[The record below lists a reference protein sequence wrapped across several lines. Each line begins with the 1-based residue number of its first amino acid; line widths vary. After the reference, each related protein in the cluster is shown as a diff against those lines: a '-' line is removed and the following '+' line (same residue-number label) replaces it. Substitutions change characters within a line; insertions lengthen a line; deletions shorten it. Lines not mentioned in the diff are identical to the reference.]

1 MCQFFSFVTD
11 GQGGRYY
18 LNWDYRKSHFLQD
31 CDSHS
36 IIADVHGF
44 KGKLL
49 DTLNKYEYNP
59 LTKEFTVDQ
68 INNEV
73 DDRFQAEEWVR
84 ELDFKN
90 VIEPLIIKDI
100 VNPLLLKPKKV
111 TKKDIE
117 NLKKWNSI
125 RNSIRN
131 SVWDSVW
138 DSIRN
143 SVRDSVWNSV
153 GDSVR
158 NFVWASVWASVW
170 TYVWASVRDSVGDS
184 VGTSVGDSVRDSV
197 VVYISSFFNIKCDY
211 DFSSLNELWNRGF
224 VPSFDGTTWR
234 LHSGKD
240 AKIVYE
246 MKKGRI
252 V

>member
-18 LNWDYRKSHFLQD
+18 LNWDYRKSHLNRE

-90 VIEPLIIKDI
+90 VVEPLIIKDI

-117 NLKKWNSI
+117 NLKKWNS
-125 RNSIRN
+125 
-131 SVWDSVW
+131 
-138 DSIRN
+138 
-143 SVRDSVWNSV
+143 VWNSV
-153 GDSVR
+153 GI
-158 NFVWASVWASVW
+158 
-170 TYVWASVRDSVGDS
+170 S
-184 VGTSVGDSVRDSV
+184 VGTSVI
-197 VVYISSFFNIKCDY
+197 VYISSFFNIKYDY
-211 DFSSLNELWNRGF
+211 DCSSLNKLWNRGF

-234 LHSGKD
+234 LHSGKN

-246 MKKGRI
+246 LI
-252 V
+252 

>member
-18 LNWDYRKSHFLQD
+18 LNWDYRKSHLNQN

-36 IIADVHGF
+36 VIADVHGF

-49 DTLNKYEYNP
+49 DTLNKYKYNP

-73 DDRFQAEEWVR
+73 DDRIQVEEWVR

-90 VIEPLIIKDI
+90 VVELLIIKDI
-100 VNPLLLKPKKV
+100 VNPLLLKSKKV

-117 NLKKWNSI
+117 NLKKWNS
-125 RNSIRN
+125 
-131 SVWDSVW
+131 
-138 DSIRN
+138 
-143 SVRDSVWNSV
+143 VWNSI
-153 GDSVR
+153 GI
-158 NFVWASVWASVW
+158 
-170 TYVWASVRDSVGDS
+170 SVRDSVGDS
-184 VGTSVGDSVRDSV
+184 VRDSVGISVWISVRDSVRDSV
-197 VVYISSFFNIKCDY
+197 GNFVEDSVGAYISSFFNIKYDY

-234 LHSGKD
+234 LH
-240 AKIVYE
+240 
-246 MKKGRI
+246 
-252 V
+252 